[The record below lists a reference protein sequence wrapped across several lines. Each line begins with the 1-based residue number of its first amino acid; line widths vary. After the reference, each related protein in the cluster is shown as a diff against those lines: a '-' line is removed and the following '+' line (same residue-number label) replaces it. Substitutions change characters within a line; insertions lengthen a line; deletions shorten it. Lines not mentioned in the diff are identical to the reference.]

1 MDSFVC
7 NRPIVDNEKNAFGDL
22 LISFLKDVGLCI
34 VNGRVNSSRDGFTSV
49 SVRGRA
55 VVDYC
60 LVPWN
65 QLGLVKDLSVFYVCD
80 LCENFGL
87 DEGHSV
93 PDHSVLSWT
102 WELEGEIVREE
113 IQARF
118 SRSAAIF
125 QWNKSPE
132 DFLSSDVALSRL
144 NHLCSIL
151 DQANDEHQNAVN
163 STYSEFW
170 YCIGRGK
177 W

>member
-1 MDSFVC
+1 M
-7 NRPIVDNEKNAFGDL
+7 NAQWTPLLDNEKNAFEDL

-65 QLGLVKDLSVFYVCD
+65 QLGLVKDFSVCD
-80 LCENFGL
+80 LCENLGF
-87 DEGHSV
+87 DDGHSV

-113 IQARF
+113 IQAR
-118 SRSAAIF
+118 SGRSAAIF
-125 QWNKSPE
+125 QWNKTPE
-132 DFLSSDVALSRL
+132 DFLSSDVA
-144 NHLCSIL
+144 
-151 DQANDEHQNAVN
+151 
-163 STYSEFW
+163 
-170 YCIGRGK
+170 G
-177 W
+177 